1 MSELNQLAQKLIQA
15 QRILLFPHVNMD
27 GDTFGSCVA
36 LCLAL
41 RNQGKECQILAEEE
55 PPAYLSFLDG
65 DYTVTGPGSMTEPD
79 LCIAL
84 DCSDAGRLAG
94 RRDAFVAGKETWSLD
109 HHVTNQY
116 FAQNN
121 IVKTEAAATAEIV
134 YELIRLLPIQ
144 LSKEIAE
151 AIYTAIATD
160 TGSFQYSNTTSKTHL
175 IAAELF
181 EVGIDHNQ
189 ISIQVYQNARYEKF
203 LIASL
208 IYGTMERI
216 CDGKVALASVTQ
228 EMLRQTG
235 ASMEETEGIIESLRS
250 IQGVEVAIFLKEYEK
265 KMIKVS
271 LRSKSYADV
280 AVISAAYGGGGH
292 VRAAGFS
299 IDKPLQ
305 EVKELILL
313 EACRQV
319 KALGQEG

>member
-1 MSELNQLAQKLIQA
+1 MSELNRLAQKLIQS
-15 QRILLFPHVNMD
+15 QRVLLFPHVNMD

-41 RNQGKECQILAEEE
+41 RKQGKECKILAEEE

-65 DYTVTGPGSMTEPD
+65 DYTVTDPGSMTEPD
-79 LCIAL
+79 LCIAM
-84 DCSDAGRLAG
+84 DCSDAGRLIS

-121 IVKTEAAATAEIV
+121 IVRTEAAATAEIV
-134 YELIRLLPIQ
+134 YDLIKLLPIQ

-151 AIYTAIATD
+151 AIYTAIVTD

-181 EVGIDHNQ
+181 GVGIDQNQ
-189 ISIQVYQNARYEKF
+189 ISIQVYQNARFEK
-203 LIASL
+203 LQIASL

-228 EMLRQTG
+228 EMLHQTG

-250 IQGVEVAIFLKEYEK
+250 IQGVEVAIFLKEYEQK
-265 KMIKVS
+265 IIKVS

-299 IDKPLQ
+299 MNKSLQ
-305 EVKELILL
+305 EVKEMILPD
-313 EACRQV
+313 ACRQV
-319 KALGQEG
+319 EAHGQEG